1 MWYRFA
7 KEPDKQSPVELEIA
21 LNMFARNAIINLL
34 RFKQRNYA
42 PEPKII
48 NSMIKRFFRHVN
60 EKYGGS
66 SNFVLYVNGMSL
78 KNLVDQNV
86 YDLFGK
92 KHGS

>member
-1 MWYRFA
+1 MWYRLA
-7 KEPDKQSPVELEIA
+7 KEPEKQSPRELEIA
-21 LNMFARNAIINLL
+21 LGMFARNAIINLL

-48 NSMIKRFFRHVN
+48 NSMMKRFFKQIDER
-60 EKYGGS
+60 YGGA

-86 YDLFGK
+86 NDLFGK